1 MHFIGSSCQ
10 TALQTIIAS
19 GSESNMSDS
28 SDCPAGLF
36 SSSSDEERAKQP
48 VSPDSDDSSSD
59 HDEAWHRPQ
68 AANRIK
74 IQEAASDAD
83 KKMAESMW
91 RSTVTSNKKHADTTA
106 TTRDKGHAETTATS
120 STTTETKTTTSTATE
135 TKTTPSTATAQPKK
149 LGKKQRSKLRRS

>member
-28 SDCPAGLF
+28 SDFPDLH
-36 SSSSDEERAKQP
+36 SNSSDEERAKQP

-59 HDEAWHRPQ
+59 HDEAWHRRQ
-68 AANRIK
+68 AAMRIK